1 MITPRSSVDHESC
14 CVDDWQSW
22 YAGNPAR
29 TAIAMIQSCYRSRDN
44 TCPDDSPDD
53 RLWAWTTDA
62 VKLMRST
69 AQQLETTLM
78 TCVDT
83 DRPPSIQTSRSRI
96 TDEGWT
102 DLAPKRKPAVD
113 SNADE
118 SYTVYMYT
126 TSGTLVF
133 STFSCSCV
141 FVVTRRYVYFYF
153 RYLIKVCDSLLQEVI
168 VVR

>member
-1 MITPRSSVDHESC
+1 MIDSELIL
-14 CVDDWQSW
+14 DDGCRK
-22 YAGNPAR
+22 A
-29 TAIAMIQSCYRSRDN
+29 
-44 TCPDDSPDD
+44 
-53 RLWAWTTDA
+53 DA
-62 VKLMRST
+62 VYST
-69 AQQLETTLM
+69 AAGDDFDDM
-78 TCVDT
+78 F
-83 DRPPSIQTSRSRI
+83 RHWQTAVNPNFEVTHHWRGMNKQTWRLK
-96 TDEGWT
+96 G
-102 DLAPKRKPAVD
+102 LVKPAVD

-118 SYTVYMYT
+118 SYTVYT